1 MFHSRVTARVKFEPT
16 IKKGG
21 GMESKENDN
30 IVIGCLQHAIEDA
43 QGTIRAYDG
52 KAEILGILLTVAL
65 GVTNFTYLQQQ
76 PGMCSKYLLAAS
88 WIFGL
93 AAIGVLGMVLH
104 PKKNQFKGLSL
115 GTYTPTGAYFLFNVL
130 SSPEKSVIALAKNA
144 RETDWVSELT
154 YENMKLSL
162 IRECKHEWFVLALK
176 LAGVTLLLITLT
188 VIGSVGWQAT

>member
-1 MFHSRVTARVKFEPT
+1 MEA
-16 IKKGG
+16 KG
-21 GMESKENDN
+21 NDD

-43 QGTIRAYDG
+43 QGTIRAYDA

-65 GVTNFTYLQQQ
+65 GVTNFTFLQQQ
-76 PGMCSKYLLAAS
+76 PGTFSKYLLAAT
-88 WIFGL
+88 WIVGL
-93 AAIGVLGMVLH
+93 AAIAILGMVLH
-104 PKKNQFKGLSL
+104 PKKDQFKGLSF

-130 SSPEKSVIALAKNA
+130 SSPDKSVVALAKNA

-162 IRECKHEWFVLALK
+162 IRESKHGWFVMALE

-188 VIGSVGWQAT
+188 IIGSVGWLAT